1 MTVALLLI
9 ASFVAAWSLT
19 GVARWY
25 ALRRQIMDIP
35 NQRSAH
41 SAPTPRGGGVAIV
54 ILGLVAVA
62 VAPVAEVLSTGDAI
76 AVAGGGAIVALAG
89 FLDDLADV
97 RARWRFLMHVAGAA
111 WLLIG
116 LGAMPAVPVAPGLE
130 LPWGAVAVAV
140 ALLATVWLINL
151 YNFMDGID
159 ALAAVQAITVAGPAA
174 LMLWL
179 LDAAELAVL
188 SAVIAAAAA
197 GFLIWNRPPA
207 RIFMGDAGS
216 GFLGYVFA
224 ALALVGHAH
233 GALTLWAWLILL
245 GVFIVDATVT
255 LLRRM
260 LDGQAWYQAHSSHGY
275 QHAARQYGSHGRVAL
290 ATGAIN
296 LFWLTP
302 LAAAAAAAPQW
313 GAAVM
318 IVAWLPLV
326 LLAWSYRA
334 GKPA

>member
-9 ASFVAAWSLT
+9 AAFVAAWSLT

-41 SAPTPRGGGVAIV
+41 TAPTPRGGGVALV
-54 ILGLVAVA
+54 ILGLAAVA
-62 VAPVAEVLSTGDAI
+62 VAPVAGVLSIGDAI
-76 AVAGGGAIVALAG
+76 AVVGGGAIVALAG

-130 LPWGAVAVAV
+130 LPWGAIAVAA

-179 LDAAELAVL
+179 LDATELAVL

-197 GFLIWNRPPA
+197 GFLVWNRPPA

-216 GFLGYVFA
+216 GFLG
-224 ALALVGHAH
+224 
-233 GALTLWAWLILL
+233 
-245 GVFIVDATVT
+245 
-255 LLRRM
+255 
-260 LDGQAWYQAHSSHGY
+260 
-275 QHAARQYGSHGRVAL
+275 
-290 ATGAIN
+290 
-296 LFWLTP
+296 
-302 LAAAAAAAPQW
+302 
-313 GAAVM
+313 
-318 IVAWLPLV
+318 
-326 LLAWSYRA
+326 
-334 GKPA
+334 